1 MTIRALSLQ
10 VLPQVLAFAFLLVS
24 ASTVAMIPV
33 LQYMFGL
40 SGMGWAWQ
48 HAALFA
54 AMLGSTDCV
63 AVSAVLKS
71 GMSLPWCIQHP
82 VGRCTLQI
90 ARTNPAWD
98 TLD

>member
-1 MTIRALSLQ
+1 MAYVPTILLLLMIHELQ

-33 LQYMFGL
+33 LQYLFGL
-40 SGMGWAWQ
+40 ANMGWTWQ

-63 AVSAVLKS
+63 AVSAVLKAGDAVAKVKTPS
-71 GMSLPWCIQHP
+71 AKGC
-82 VGRCTLQI
+82 V
-90 ARTNPAWD
+90 
-98 TLD
+98 